1 MFTIIRCTNGRMRP
15 SGQTP
20 WLWIHEKLLALV
32 DPREIFGKDSEKASG
47 NIRREFVS

>member
-1 MFTIIRCTNGRMRP
+1 MRP
-15 SGQTP
+15 SGKTP
-20 WLWIHEKLLALV
+20 WLCSHEKLLALV